1 MEKSLTVYLHSVAL
15 LSVSFALTRSGVG
28 VVPTGGFWQKGVKV
42 QEPKRMFARE
52 RIISSPL
59 LEAIMKTVMVTLV
72 LGLVLGCMACPV
84 FSSEDDFEHGRRI
97 DDGVHGPAGYRS
109 KIYGTVEKLPETGL
123 LGIWIVNGREFVVTE
138 RTRLEQK
145 HGLLEPGAY
154 VEIKGMKSENTFTA
168 EKVEVK
174 RAKSAASHGA
184 TEQKITGKVE
194 KIPKG
199 TLGTWIIGGKEV
211 LVLKDTVLQEKNGKA
226 TRGSLVEVVGIKS
239 GETFQAGRIVTQRA
253 LP

>member
-1 MEKSLTVYLHSVAL
+1 MFTREQLIL
-15 LSVSFALTRSGVG
+15 L
-28 VVPTGGFWQKGVKV
+28 
-42 QEPKRMFARE
+42 
-52 RIISSPL
+52 PL

-72 LGLVLGCMACPV
+72 MGLVLGGVVCPV
-84 FSSEDDFEHGRRI
+84 FSSENDFEYGRRTG
-97 DDGVHGPAGYRS
+97 DGERHPGVYRS
-109 KIYGTVEKLPETGL
+109 KIYGTVEKLPETGFS
-123 LGIWIVNGREFVVTE
+123 GIWIVNGREFVVTE

-154 VEIKGMKSENTFTA
+154 VEIKGIRSENIFNV

-174 RAKSAASHGA
+174 RAKSDASYGI

-199 TLGTWIIGGKEV
+199 NLGTWVIGGEEV

-226 TRGSLVEVVGIKS
+226 TLGSLVEVVGTKS
-239 GETFQAGRIVTQRA
+239 GETFRAGRIQTQQA
-253 LP
+253 LQ

>member
-1 MEKSLTVYLHSVAL
+1 M
-15 LSVSFALTRSGVG
+15 
-28 VVPTGGFWQKGVKV
+28 
-42 QEPKRMFARE
+42 
-52 RIISSPL
+52 
-59 LEAIMKTVMVTLV
+59 
-72 LGLVLGCMACPV
+72 GLVLGCMAWPA

-97 DDGVHGPAGYRS
+97 GDGVRGPAGYRS

-123 LGIWIVNGREFVVTE
+123 SGIWIVNGREFVVTE

-154 VEIKGMKSENTFTA
+154 VEIKGIKSENTFTA

-174 RAKSAASHGA
+174 RAKSAASHGI

-199 TLGTWIIGGKEV
+199 TLGTWVIGGKEV

-226 TRGSLVEVVGIKS
+226 TLGSLVEVVGMKS

-253 LP
+253 LQ

>member
-1 MEKSLTVYLHSVAL
+1 
-15 LSVSFALTRSGVG
+15 
-28 VVPTGGFWQKGVKV
+28 
-42 QEPKRMFARE
+42 
-52 RIISSPL
+52 
-59 LEAIMKTVMVTLV
+59 MKTVIVTLTM
-72 LGLVLGCMACPV
+72 GLILGCMVYPV
-84 FSSEDDFEHGRRI
+84 FSSEDDFGHSRRI
-97 DDGVHGPAGYRS
+97 GDGVHGPGGYRS

-123 LGIWIVNGREFVVTE
+123 SGIWIVNGREFVVTE

-154 VEIKGMKSENTFTA
+154 VEIKGIKSENNFTV

-174 RAKSAASHGA
+174 RAKADAFHGV

-199 TLGTWIIGGKEV
+199 TLGTWIIEGKEV

-226 TRGSLVEVVGIKS
+226 TLGSLVEVIGMKS
-239 GETFQAGRIVTQRA
+239 GETFQADRIETQRA
-253 LP
+253 LR

>member
-1 MEKSLTVYLHSVAL
+1 
-15 LSVSFALTRSGVG
+15 
-28 VVPTGGFWQKGVKV
+28 
-42 QEPKRMFARE
+42 MFMRE
-52 RIISSPL
+52 RIILSPL

-72 LGLVLGCMACPV
+72 MGLVLGCMAWPA

-97 DDGVHGPAGYRS
+97 GDDVRGSAGYRS
-109 KIYGTVEKLPETGL
+109 KIYGTVEKLPETGFS
-123 LGIWIVNGREFVVTE
+123 GIWIVNGREFVVTE

-154 VEIKGMKSENTFTA
+154 VEIKCIKSENTFTV

-174 RAKSAASHGA
+174 RAKSDASHGI

-199 TLGTWIIGGKEV
+199 NLGTWVIGGKEV

-226 TRGSLVEVVGIKS
+226 TLGSLVEVVGMKS
-239 GETFQAGRIVTQRA
+239 GETFQAGRIEIQRA
-253 LP
+253 LQ